1 MFQQHEAGWHRE
13 INFVSDGIYRQGFL
27 YGRFYAVSSMGVTWV
42 RKEITTDIDSLIQEI
57 RSVSDVPCAVGFGI
71 STPETAAGMA
81 AASDGAIVSS
91 AIVRLIAAHGR
102 MRVNL
107 FRNL

>member
-1 MFQQHEAGWHRE
+1 M
-13 INFVSDGIYRQGFL
+13 NFVPDGIYRQGFL
-27 YGRFYAVSSMGVTWV
+27 YGRFYVVSSMGVTGV

-57 RSVSDVPCAVGFGI
+57 RSVSDVPCAVGFEI

-91 AIVRLIAAHGR
+91 AIVRLIAAHRR